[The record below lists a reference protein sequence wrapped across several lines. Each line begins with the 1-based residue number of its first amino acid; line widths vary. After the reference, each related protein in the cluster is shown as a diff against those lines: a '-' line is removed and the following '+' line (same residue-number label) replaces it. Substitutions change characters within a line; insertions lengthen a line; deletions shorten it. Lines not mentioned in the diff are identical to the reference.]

1 MAYSS
6 AVVSRARAR
15 LAEEKRESEEL
26 HNRRV
31 RDAYAQFPRL
41 KQIDIELRATMA
53 ETMAACFASGGD
65 PQAAIA
71 SIRDKNLALQ
81 HEREWIL
88 EAADLGADYLDPP
101 TVCPD
106 CGGTGYIGA
115 QMCRCL
121 LDLCRVEQKKELS
134 SLLGGQ
140 ESFERFDLGYY
151 SDQIDPAWGISP
163 RENMTE
169 VLRLARR
176 YAREFTPGQSGSL
189 LFSGGT
195 GLGKTFLSACIARA
209 VADSGAS
216 VVYETAVRIF
226 ADFEAEKFG
235 NDASRPTEKYLQCDL
250 LIIDDLG
257 TEMTTQFT
265 QSALYTL
272 LNTRLMNHGAS
283 IVSTNLSMQDVK
295 SRYTPQIVSR
305 LMGTF
310 EDVYFFGSDIRL
322 IKKRGERG

>member
-1 MAYSS
+1 MAYSA
-6 AVVSRARAR
+6 AVIARARAR
-15 LAEEKRESEEL
+15 LAEEKRENEES
-26 HNRRV
+26 HARRV
-31 RDAYAQFPRL
+31 ADAYARFPRL
-41 KQIDIELRATMA
+41 KEIEIALRATMA
-53 ETMAACFASGGD
+53 DAMAACFSAGDD

-71 SIRDKNLALQ
+71 AIRDKNLALQ
-81 HEREWIL
+81 REREWIL
-88 EAADLGADYLDPP
+88 EAADLGADYLDATP
-101 TVCPD
+101 VCPD
-106 CGGTGYIGA
+106 CGGSGYIGER
-115 QMCRCL
+115 MCGCL
-121 LDLCRVEQKKELS
+121 AELCRIEQKKELS

-140 ESFERFDLGYY
+140 ESFDRFDLGYY
-151 SDQIDPAWGISP
+151 SEQVDPAWGISP
-163 RENMTE
+163 RENMAE

-209 VADSGAS
+209 VADGGAS
-216 VVYETAVRIF
+216 VVYETAVRVF
-226 ADFEAEKFG
+226 SDFEAEKFG

-272 LNTRLMNHGAS
+272 LNTRLMARRAS

-310 EDVYFFGSDIRL
+310 EDVYFFGDDIRL
-322 IKKRGERG
+322 LKKRSEM